1 MIPIAALLPRAAELF
16 PDRCAVWDG
25 DTRYSYAELLR
36 RVEALANAF
45 RSRGVKKGDRV
56 AVLDNN
62 SFQYAEAYYACAY
75 AGLILVPL
83 NSRLAGPEL
92 VYQLNDSAAKVL
104 LVGTSHLDVLET
116 IRPKL
121 ASVEWVISYGQ
132 EGGPSGALAYEAML
146 SAAAGGKVLPVES
159 SANDIA
165 QIYYTSGTTGEPKG
179 VCLTHGNMI
188 TSAIDS
194 IIGLELNERDVWLHA
209 APMFH
214 LVDAWAIW
222 AMPLLGASQVML
234 QFAPERAMQTI
245 DKTKPTAAGMP
256 PALINMMASHP
267 SASRYNLNSLRVI
280 CYGGAPTP
288 IGLLQRAAQVMS
300 PRFAHGYGITET
312 SGIASLASAEDFHL
326 SGTPAQLA
334 LTNSA
339 GRALPHIGLAVL
351 DEKGNYASL
360 GKPGEIVIS
369 GARVMREYW
378 NKPEHTANALR
389 NGWYHTGD
397 LGYLDDQ
404 HRLYVVDR
412 IKDMIITGGENV
424 YSVEVERVIG
434 EHPSVREVAVIGVP
448 SDQWGEAVTALVV
461 LREGVQASAEE
472 LIAYCDGRIA
482 SYKKPKSVVF
492 HRDELPKTGP
502 GKVAKAKL
510 REPYWQGRA
519 RRI

>member
-234 QFAPERAMQTI
+234 Q
-245 DKTKPTAAGMP
+245 
-256 PALINMMASHP
+256 
-267 SASRYNLNSLRVI
+267 
-280 CYGGAPTP
+280 
-288 IGLLQRAAQVMS
+288 
-300 PRFAHGYGITET
+300 
-312 SGIASLASAEDFHL
+312 
-326 SGTPAQLA
+326 
-334 LTNSA
+334 
-339 GRALPHIGLAVL
+339 
-351 DEKGNYASL
+351 
-360 GKPGEIVIS
+360 
-369 GARVMREYW
+369 
-378 NKPEHTANALR
+378 
-389 NGWYHTGD
+389 
-397 LGYLDDQ
+397 
-404 HRLYVVDR
+404 
-412 IKDMIITGGENV
+412 
-424 YSVEVERVIG
+424 
-434 EHPSVREVAVIGVP
+434 
-448 SDQWGEAVTALVV
+448 
-461 LREGVQASAEE
+461 
-472 LIAYCDGRIA
+472 
-482 SYKKPKSVVF
+482 
-492 HRDELPKTGP
+492 
-502 GKVAKAKL
+502 
-510 REPYWQGRA
+510 
-519 RRI
+519 